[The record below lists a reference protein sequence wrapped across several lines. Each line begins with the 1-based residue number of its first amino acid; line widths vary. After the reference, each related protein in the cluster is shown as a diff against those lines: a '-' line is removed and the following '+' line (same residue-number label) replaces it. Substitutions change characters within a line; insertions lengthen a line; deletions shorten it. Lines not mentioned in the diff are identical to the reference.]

1 MASLTGSLIEKPLK
15 KLKRESGKY
24 TKMEMDAVE
33 INLLKP
39 VHLLYQRHYQKHC
52 NLSLRTKLS
61 PLKENVITC
70 KDAVTISG
78 G

>member
-1 MASLTGSLIEKPLK
+1 MASLTGSLIQKPLK

-24 TKMEMDAVE
+24 TEMEMDAVE

-39 VHLLYQRHYQKHC
+39 VDLLDQRHYQKHC
-52 NLSLRTKLS
+52 NLSLCTKLS

-78 G
+78 E